1 MMSLLFSKKAG
12 DSRQTPILVGFVK
25 FSRLNALI
33 VKRAAQP
40 LEMILVSNSQ
50 VNVGGMVVLWSTKVI
65 GVLNSSVPGLDG
77 LLRLGNVS
85 AGDRIEVSL
94 ANLDGHWVHIF
105 HFVS

>member
-1 MMSLLFSKKAG
+1 MMSLLFGEKAG
-12 DSRQTPILVGFVK
+12 NSRQTPILVGFMK

-50 VNVGGMVVLWSTKVI
+50 VNVGGMMVLRSTKVI
-65 GVLNSSVPGLDG
+65 GMLNSSVPGLDG

-85 AGDRIEVSL
+85 ARDGVQIRFG
-94 ANLDGHWVHIF
+94 NLRLHDF
-105 HFVS
+105 S

>member
-12 DSRQTPILVGFVK
+12 DGSQTPILVGFMK
-25 FSRLNALI
+25 FSRLNTLI

-50 VNVGGMVVLWSTKVI
+50 VNVRGVVVLRSTEVI
-65 GVLNSSVPGLDG
+65 GVLNGSMPGLDG

-85 AGDRIEVSL
+85 ARDGVQIRFG
-94 ANLDGHWVHIF
+94 NLRLHDF
-105 HFVS
+105 S